1 VSQERSDSGYLAG
14 KRDMQQHMN
23 EIHATAGQEVRVPE
37 EQIASV
43 QSLSRNY
50 QQAIHEQHASQ
61 RGRYSSHDY
70 TRGAIA
76 AVREWEETKT
86 REFSRENGL
95 FRDGSQNR
103 RSESLPR
110 TTNELSQGLQQ
121 GFERAGRRTH
131 SRER

>member
-1 VSQERSDSGYLAG
+1 MSQERPDSAYQAG
-14 KRDMQQHMN
+14 KQYMQQWMKEVHS
-23 EIHATAGQEVRVPE
+23 TAGQEVRVPE
-37 EQIASV
+37 EQMQSI

-61 RGRYSSHDY
+61 IGRYASPEY

-86 REFSRENGL
+86 REYSRSPGV
-95 FRDGSQNR
+95 FREGSQNG

-110 TTNELSQGLQQ
+110 ASNEL
-121 GFERAGRRTH
+121 
-131 SRER
+131 